1 MRESADGTGDDGT
14 EFQPQN
20 RVVDATAHIHRPTNR
35 RGRRS
40 SSASLVLLMLCICTA
55 SIAAAAP
62 RQVIIDTDPGADDA
76 IAIMLALNSPELAV
90 RALTIVAGNVPSAQ
104 GLDNALRLV
113 SLARRC
119 DLPVAVGAQR
129 PLVRILTTAE
139 MFHGK
144 NGLGDVQIPPAT
156 CAVDKRWAPDLI
168 IDLVHGTPHDITLVT
183 IGPLTNIALAVIKD
197 PTIVPLV
204 KEVIMMGGSIC
215 GGNSTPVSE
224 FNVYVDPEAA
234 KIVFEAGWRVTM
246 IGLEMGEKSLLT
258 RKHLELL
265 AHEPRPMSRLVVDI
279 GTFLVARAER
289 FGNAGAAMYDPLA
302 IAVAIDPTLVKV
314 TPMRV
319 DVETAGTIT
328 RGETVTNRSGV
339 VHAHELRAFPDGER
353 YVATGAQPITPNAN
367 VATTVDADRFAKL
380 LLSKMKGN

>member
-1 MRESADGTGDDGT
+1 MRESADGTVDDRN
-14 EFQPQN
+14 EFQAQN
-20 RVVDATAHIHRPTNR
+20 CVVDATLRTCPANET
-35 RGRRS
+35 RGSRS
-40 SSASLVLLMLCICTA
+40 SSACLVLLMLCICTT
-55 SIAAAAP
+55 STAAAAP

-90 RALTIVAGNVPSAQ
+90 RALTVVAGNVPAAQ

-144 NGLGDVQIPPAT
+144 NGLGDVQLPPAT

-168 IDLVHGTPHDITLVT
+168 IDLVHGAPHEITLVT
-183 IGPLTNIALAVIKD
+183 IGPLTNIALAVTKD

-204 KEVIMMGGSIC
+204 KEVIMMGGAIC

-246 IGLEMGEKSLLT
+246 VGLEMGEKALLT

-302 IAVAIDPTLVKV
+302 IGVAIDPTLVQA

-339 VHAHELRAFPDGER
+339 VHAHELRSFPEGER

-367 VATTVDADRFAKL
+367 VATTVDADRFVKL
-380 LLSKMKGN
+380 LLSKLKGN

>member
-1 MRESADGTGDDGT
+1 MRESDDGIADDGT

-20 RVVDATAHIHRPTNR
+20 RVVEATARIHRASNT
-35 RGRRS
+35 RGPRC
-40 SSASLVLLMLCICTA
+40 SSASLVLLMLCICTT
-55 SIAAAAP
+55 STAAAAP

-76 IAIMLALNSPELAV
+76 IAIMLALSSPELAV
-90 RALTIVAGNVPSAQ
+90 RALTVVAGNVPAAQ

-119 DLPVAVGAQR
+119 DIPVAVGAQR

-168 IDLVHGTPHDITLVT
+168 IDLVHGAPHDITLVT
-183 IGPLTNIALAVIKD
+183 IGPLTNIALAVTKD

-246 IGLEMGEKSLLT
+246 VGLEMGEKSLLT

-302 IAVAIDPTLVKV
+302 IAVAIDPTLVQA

-328 RGETVTNRSGV
+328 RGETVANRSGV
-339 VHAHELRAFPDGER
+339 VHAHELRAFPEGER
-353 YVATGAQPITPNAN
+353 YVATGAQPIAPNAN
-367 VATTVDADRFAKL
+367 VAMTVDADRFAKL

>member
-1 MRESADGTGDDGT
+1 MRESADGMAGHGT
-14 EFQPQN
+14 EFHPQN
-20 RVVDATAHIHRPTNR
+20 RQVDATTRIHRASNT
-35 RGRRS
+35 RGSRS
-40 SSASLVLLMLCICTA
+40 STASLVLLMLCISGT
-55 SIAAAAP
+55 SMAAAAP

-90 RALTIVAGNVPSAQ
+90 RALTVVAGNVPAAQ

-168 IDLVHGTPHDITLVT
+168 IDLVHRAPHEITLVT
-183 IGPLTNIALAVIKD
+183 IGPLTNIALAVTKD

-204 KEVIMMGGSIC
+204 KEVIMMGGSTC

-246 IGLEMGEKSLLT
+246 VGLEMGEKSLLT

-302 IAVAIDPTLVKV
+302 IGVAIDPTLVQV

-339 VHAHELRAFPDGER
+339 VHDHELRSFPEGER

-380 LLSKMKGN
+380 LLSKLKSN